1 MDNSDDPIQTGL
13 STYLGAD
20 AAEALLD
27 RINGFS
33 NQPNA
38 IKGMAKSAGD
48 PPAERAALALV
59 EDAGLAVAL
68 GLAPSPDLE
77 IRFLTSQP
85 QEFWG
90 LLTLAARVD
99 VGVVD
104 RMAGLLDGDAN
115 VARKLAS
122 IRRAAAKHAT
132 DLAKPPAPAVPGP
145 DLPKKV
151 SEVKRWLAAHPDVDP
166 ADLAPHPGQKAA
178 GRSAAIRALGA
189 IATPAAL
196 TVLGRYAQESYPD
209 AVLDELHKA
218 WGNFDRR
225 EFAATMFR
233 QAPYTL
239 DLGVAPSIEGIGAV
253 PDLTSLDVVLTDGA
267 DLSPL
272 AECTGL
278 RTLRVGA
285 EGAPGLLGVE
295 PILGLPEL
303 TELHLTRTTRNADLT
318 PLVGLAVRRMRLDL
332 DGADGA
338 FLLDMPALESLRLAG
353 DPDWDDARAAEPDAT
368 VEQAKAALADVV
380 LELARRGVRV
390 AVYKHQRSWVTG
402 LLERAEAADDIAI
415 VDRSGYV
422 GLTNDEAALENIGR
436 HLFANL
442 LP

>member
-1 MDNSDDPIQTGL
+1 MDTFDDPILTGL
-13 STYLGAD
+13 SAHLGAD
-20 AAEALLD
+20 AAEALLN

-59 EDAGLAVAL
+59 EDTGLAVAL
-68 GLAPSPDLE
+68 GLAPSPELE
-77 IRFLTSQP
+77 IRYLTSQP

-90 LLTLAARVD
+90 LLTLAARAD
-99 VGVVD
+99 LGVVD

-115 VARKLAS
+115 VARKLAT
-122 IRRAAAKHAT
+122 IRRAAAKHAA
-132 DLAKPPAPAVPGP
+132 DLAKPPARVEPGP
-145 DLPKKV
+145 DVPQKV

-166 ADLAPHPGQKAA
+166 TVLAPGKGQKAA
-178 GRSAAIRALGA
+178 ARTAAIRALGT
-189 IATPAAL
+189 IATRQAL
-196 TVLGRYAQESYPD
+196 TVLGHYAQDKYPD

-267 DLSPL
+267 DLTPL

-285 EGAPGLLGVE
+285 EGLPGLLGVD

-303 TELHLTRTTRNADLT
+303 TELHLTRTTRNADLSL
-318 PLVGLAVRRMRLDL
+318 LVDLPVRQMRLDL

-353 DPDWDDARAAEPDAT
+353 DPDWDDPRAADPDAT
-368 VEQAKAALADVV
+368 VAQAKAALADVV
-380 LELARRGVRV
+380 LELVRQGVRV

-402 LLERAEAADDIAI
+402 LLERAEAADDILI

-422 GLTNDEAALENIGR
+422 GLTNDEAALESIGR

>member
-1 MDNSDDPIQTGL
+1 MDSFDDPILTGL
-13 STYLGAD
+13 SAYLGAD

-27 RINGFS
+27 RINNFS

-68 GLAPSPDLE
+68 GLAPSPDVE
-77 IRFLTSQP
+77 IRYLTSQP

-104 RMAGLLDGDAN
+104 RVAGLLDDDAN
-115 VARKLAS
+115 VARKLAT
-122 IRRAAAKHAT
+122 IRRAAAKHAA
-132 DLAKPPAPAVPGP
+132 DLAKPSAPAAPGP
-145 DLPKKV
+145 DLPQKV

-166 ADLAPHPGQKAA
+166 TDLALHPDQKAA
-178 GRSAAIRALGA
+178 GRNAAIRALGT
-189 IATPAAL
+189 IATPQAL
-196 TVLGRYAQESYPD
+196 TVLGQYAQESYPD
-209 AVLDELHKA
+209 AVLGELHKA

-233 QAPYTL
+233 QSPYTL

-272 AECTGL
+272 AECTAL

-303 TELHLTRTTRNADLT
+303 TELHLTRITRNADLT

-332 DGADGA
+332 DGADGS
-338 FLLDMPALESLRLAG
+338 FLLRMPGLERLRLSGGSTAEDPTTITDVEARPAHPDLAG
-353 DPDWDDARAAEPDAT
+353 
-368 VEQAKAALADVV
+368 VV
-380 LELARRGVRV
+380 LALVRKGVRV
-390 AVYKHQRSWVTG
+390 AVYRHQRSWVTG
-402 LLERAEAADDIAI
+402 LIDAAEADPDIFT
-415 VDRSGYV
+415 VELSGTIA
-422 GLTNDEAALENIGR
+422 LTNDESELERIR
-436 HLFANL
+436 KRLFANL